1 MNHRPYEKAPRHE
14 QYDYFYRQR
23 PGDSPTHPTITKT
36 VIPPTVQPGRL
47 IRVDVNYDG
56 VNMSKVEFIDMKG
69 KVNSSMAPTSDPKMY
84 IVLITKVDFQQGILE
99 GLVGEDLM
107 RFSGKFLLY
116 ELGHG
121 LND

>member
-1 MNHRPYEKAPRHE
+1 
-14 QYDYFYRQR
+14 
-23 PGDSPTHPTITKT
+23 
-36 VIPPTVQPGRL
+36 
-47 IRVDVNYDG
+47 VDVNYDG

-84 IVLITKVDFQQGILE
+84 IVLITKVDFQQGVLE

-107 RFSGKFLLY
+107 RFSGKFQPS
-116 ELGHG
+116 EPHE